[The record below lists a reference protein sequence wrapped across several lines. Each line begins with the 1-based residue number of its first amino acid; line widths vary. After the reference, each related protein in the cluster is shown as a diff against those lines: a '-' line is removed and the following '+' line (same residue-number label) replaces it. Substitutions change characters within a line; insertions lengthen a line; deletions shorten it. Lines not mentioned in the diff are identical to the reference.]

1 MKRTRTIPTVS
12 TPAPPSTESASE
24 VQEQIRRR
32 AYALYEERGS
42 TDGHDLEDWL
52 QAESEVT
59 QQKEKPAAA

>member
-1 MKRTRTIPTVS
+1 MKRTRTIPTAS
-12 TPAPPSTESASE
+12 TPTPPSTESAGE

-32 AYALYEERGS
+32 AYALYEERGR
-42 TDGHDLEDWL
+42 TEGHDLEDWL

>member
-1 MKRTRTIPTVS
+1 MKRTRTIPTAS
-12 TPAPPSTESASE
+12 TLAPPPTESASE

-32 AYALYEERGS
+32 AYALYEERGK